1 LVTGSNLGDLNK
13 MKFRKEWI
21 GFVLCLGV
29 LLILTIILSFMSRRQ
44 FHHQVITSVHKL
56 MQSELYT
63 ITQDT
68 SLRLLDRDLALFDL
82 GLPEISSDSRE
93 LLKEIIID
101 TLTLPTVTE
110 AFAYSEKGLPIKL
123 EIGFKENIEAVNF
136 ASKEFSSEP
145 YFKNKAG
152 EDFSFFFR
160 IETLEGTFITEILID
175 EQHILNEWR
184 AVDRQL
190 LTFSLLSFC
199 CVVIVLFLI
208 FYFMIRGIRNREIR
222 LEQGNQLLQRTNQ
235 KLAQAYKKVG
245 LGALSGHLMH
255 SLKTPLTHLQMIA
268 REAEEKREVDVK
280 ELQKIHLNIRELVS
294 ESLQALKEF
303 ENQKVSYQV
312 TISELFDQV
321 IERTYKLFPNAQ
333 ILVPKNKALNQNID
347 NLQSTLLLPI
357 LTAVIDNAY
366 EQDSKSE
373 VNLSAK
379 LEDDKLTIKISD
391 TSGGIP
397 VNEQPFLFDP
407 SKSSKKGGTG
417 LGLAIAYHL
426 AQSMEAEL
434 TLSQSDQCGSI
445 FKILFKVNELHA

>member
-1 LVTGSNLGDLNK
+1 
-13 MKFRKEWI
+13 MRI
-21 GFVLCLGV
+21 
-29 LLILTIILSFMSRRQ
+29 
-44 FHHQVITSVHKL
+44 
-56 MQSELYT
+56 
-63 ITQDT
+63 
-68 SLRLLDRDLALFDL
+68 
-82 GLPEISSDSRE
+82 
-93 LLKEIIID
+93 
-101 TLTLPTVTE
+101 
-110 AFAYSEKGLPIKL
+110 
-123 EIGFKENIEAVNF
+123 
-136 ASKEFSSEP
+136 
-145 YFKNKAG
+145 
-152 EDFSFFFR
+152 SFFFR

-312 TISELFDQV
+312 TISELL
-321 IERTYKLFPNAQ
+321 IR
-333 ILVPKNKALNQNID
+333 
-347 NLQSTLLLPI
+347 
-357 LTAVIDNAY
+357 
-366 EQDSKSE
+366 
-373 VNLSAK
+373 
-379 LEDDKLTIKISD
+379 
-391 TSGGIP
+391 
-397 VNEQPFLFDP
+397 
-407 SKSSKKGGTG
+407 
-417 LGLAIAYHL
+417 
-426 AQSMEAEL
+426 
-434 TLSQSDQCGSI
+434 
-445 FKILFKVNELHA
+445 

>member
-1 LVTGSNLGDLNK
+1 
-13 MKFRKEWI
+13 M
-21 GFVLCLGV
+21 
-29 LLILTIILSFMSRRQ
+29 
-44 FHHQVITSVHKL
+44 
-56 MQSELYT
+56 
-63 ITQDT
+63 
-68 SLRLLDRDLALFDL
+68 ALFDL

-222 LEQGNQLLQRTNQ
+222 LEQGNQLLQRTNK

-294 ESLQALKEF
+294 ESYRLSKNLKTKKF
-303 ENQKVSYQV
+303 L
-312 TISELFDQV
+312 I
-321 IERTYKLFPNAQ
+321 
-333 ILVPKNKALNQNID
+333 
-347 NLQSTLLLPI
+347 
-357 LTAVIDNAY
+357 
-366 EQDSKSE
+366 KS
-373 VNLSAK
+373 LSA
-379 LEDDKLTIKISD
+379 
-391 TSGGIP
+391 
-397 VNEQPFLFDP
+397 NFL
-407 SKSSKKGGTG
+407 
-417 LGLAIAYHL
+417 IR
-426 AQSMEAEL
+426 
-434 TLSQSDQCGSI
+434 
-445 FKILFKVNELHA
+445 